1 MSPSASPP
9 VRRHWLLSGATP
21 LTLVMTAISALYLIS
36 AFQMAPPLDN
46 GRLTASFFPA
56 LIGSIALVLCVAQLV
71 SQQRANRGSRSSE
84 SARTETVS
92 AESTSTET
100 ANDDASSA
108 DSDASSPLFSPA
120 LRLMLVTALYILA
133 FSHLGYLLSSALY
146 VFVVMLLFAGRDK
159 WVSKAVIACAISAL
173 GYGLFEQLF
182 NVHLPALDL
191 SALGLGNGG

>member
-71 SQQRANRGSRSSE
+71 SQHRASCDSRSSE
-84 SARTETVS
+84 SDS
-92 AESTSTET
+92 AESASTET

-146 VFVVMLLFAGRDK
+146 VFAVMLLFAGRDK

-191 SALGLGNGG
+191 SALGLGNGS

>member
-21 LTLVMTAISALYLIS
+21 LTLAMTAISALYLIS

-71 SQQRANRGSRSSE
+71 SQHRASRGSRSSE
-84 SARTETVS
+84 SDS

-146 VFVVMLLFAGRDK
+146 VFAVMLLFAGRDK

-191 SALGLGNGG
+191 SALGLGNGS

>member
-1 MSPSASPP
+1 MSSSASPP
-9 VRRHWLLSGATP
+9 RRHWLLSGATP
-21 LTLVMTAISALYLIS
+21 LTLAMTAISALYLIS
-36 AFQMAPPLDN
+36 AFQMTPPLDN

-56 LIGSIALVLCVAQLV
+56 LIGIIALVLCVAQLV
-71 SQQRANRGSRSSE
+71 SQHRASRGV
-84 SARTETVS
+84 A
-92 AESTSTET
+92 A
-100 ANDDASSA
+100 DDAKESSTT
-108 DSDASSPLFSPA
+108 DGEASAALFSPA

-191 SALGLGNGG
+191 FALGLGNGG

>member
-9 VRRHWLLSGATP
+9 ARRHWLLSGATP
-21 LTLVMTAISALYLIS
+21 LTLAMTAISALYLIS

-46 GRLTASFFPA
+46 DRLTASFFPA

-71 SQQRANRGSRSSE
+71 SQQRASRDSRSNE
-84 SARTETVS
+84 S
-92 AESTSTET
+92 

-108 DSDASSPLFSPA
+108 DSDASSSLFSPA

-146 VFVVMLLFAGRDK
+146 VFAVMLLFAGRDK

-191 SALGLGNGG
+191 SALGLDNGS

>member
-9 VRRHWLLSGATP
+9 ARRHWLLSGATP
-21 LTLVMTAISALYLIS
+21 LTLAMTAISALYLIS

-71 SQQRANRGSRSSE
+71 SQHRASRDSRSSE
-84 SARTETVS
+84 SAS

-100 ANDDASSA
+100 ANNDACSA

-146 VFVVMLLFAGRDK
+146 VFAVMLLFAGRDK

-191 SALGLGNGG
+191 SALGLDNGS

>member
-1 MSPSASPP
+1 MPPSASPP

-36 AFQMAPPLDN
+36 AFLMAPPLDN

-71 SQQRANRGSRSSE
+71 SQQRASHDSRSSK
-84 SARTETVS
+84 SAST
-92 AESTSTET
+92 ESTSTET
-100 ANDDASSA
+100 ANDDAISA
-108 DSDASSPLFSPA
+108 HSDASSPLFSPA

-146 VFVVMLLFAGRDK
+146 VFAVMLLFAGRDK
-159 WVSKAVIACAISAL
+159 WISKAVIACAISAL

-191 SALGLGNGG
+191 SALGLGNGS

>member
-46 GRLTASFFPA
+46 GRLTASFFPV

-71 SQQRANRGSRSSE
+71 SQHRASCDSRSSK
-84 SARTETVS
+84 SA
-92 AESTSTET
+92 STET
-100 ANDDASSA
+100 ADDDAPST
-108 DSDASSPLFSPA
+108 DSDASSPVFSPA

-146 VFVVMLLFAGRDK
+146 VFAVMLLFAGRDK
-159 WVSKAVIACAISAL
+159 WISKAVIACAISAL

-191 SALGLGNGG
+191 SALGLGNGS

>member
-21 LTLVMTAISALYLIS
+21 LTLAMTAISALYLIS

-46 GRLTASFFPA
+46 GRLTASFFPV

-71 SQQRANRGSRSSE
+71 SQQRASRDSRSSK
-84 SARTETVS
+84 SDS

-100 ANDDASSA
+100 ANNDASSA
-108 DSDASSPLFSPA
+108 DSDASSPRFSPA

-146 VFVVMLLFAGRDK
+146 VFAVMLLFAGRDK

-191 SALGLGNGG
+191 SALGLGNGS

>member
-1 MSPSASPP
+1 MSSSASPP
-9 VRRHWLLSGATP
+9 RRHWLISGATP
-21 LTLVMTAISALYLIS
+21 LTLAMTAISALYLIS
-36 AFQMAPPLDN
+36 AFQMTPPLDN

-56 LIGSIALVLCVAQLV
+56 LIGIIALVLCVAQLV
-71 SQQRANRGSRSSE
+71 SQHRASRGV
-84 SARTETVS
+84 A
-92 AESTSTET
+92 A
-100 ANDDASSA
+100 DDAKESSTTDGA
-108 DSDASSPLFSPA
+108 TSAALFSPA

-191 SALGLGNGG
+191 SALGLSNGG

>member
-21 LTLVMTAISALYLIS
+21 LTLAMTAISALYLVS

-46 GRLTASFFPA
+46 GRLTASFFPV

-71 SQQRANRGSRSSE
+71 SQHRANRDSRSSE
-84 SARTETVS
+84 SAS

-108 DSDASSPLFSPA
+108 DSDASSRLFSPA

-133 FSHLGYLLSSALY
+133 FSHLGYLLSSTLY
-146 VFVVMLLFAGRDK
+146 VFAVMLLFAGRDK

-191 SALGLGNGG
+191 SALGLDNGS

>member
-1 MSPSASPP
+1 MPPSASPP
-9 VRRHWLLSGATP
+9 ARRHWLLSGATP

-36 AFQMAPPLDN
+36 AFQMSPLLDN

-71 SQQRANRGSRSSE
+71 SQQRASRDSRSNE
-84 SARTETVS
+84 SA
-92 AESTSTET
+92 STET

-108 DSDASSPLFSPA
+108 DGDASSPLFSPA

-146 VFVVMLLFAGRDK
+146 IFAVMLLFAGRDK

-173 GYGLFEQLF
+173 GYLLFEQLF
-182 NVHLPALDL
+182 NVHLPTFEL
-191 SALGLGNGG
+191 SALVATSGG

>member
-21 LTLVMTAISALYLIS
+21 LTLAMTAISALYLIS

-56 LIGSIALVLCVAQLV
+56 LIGSIALALCVAQLV
-71 SQQRANRGSRSSE
+71 SQQRASRDSRSAE
-84 SARTETVS
+84 SAST
-92 AESTSTET
+92 ESTSTET

-146 VFVVMLLFAGRDK
+146 VFAVMLLFAGRDK

-191 SALGLGNGG
+191 SALGLGNGS

>member
-21 LTLVMTAISALYLIS
+21 LTLAMTAISALYLIS

-46 GRLTASFFPA
+46 GRLTASFFPV

-71 SQQRANRGSRSSE
+71 SQQRASRDSRSSK
-84 SARTETVS
+84 SDS

-100 ANDDASSA
+100 ANDDASSV

-146 VFVVMLLFAGRDK
+146 VFAVMLLFAGRDK

-191 SALGLGNGG
+191 SALGLGNGS

>member
-56 LIGSIALVLCVAQLV
+56 LIGNIALVLCVAQLV
-71 SQQRANRGSRSSE
+71 SQHRACRDSRSSK
-84 SARTETVS
+84 SAS

-108 DSDASSPLFSPA
+108 NSDASSPLFSPA

-146 VFVVMLLFAGRDK
+146 VFAVMLLFAGRKK
-159 WVSKAVIACAISAL
+159 WISKAVIACAICAL

-191 SALGLGNGG
+191 SALGLGNGS

>member
-21 LTLVMTAISALYLIS
+21 LTLAMTAISALYLIS
-36 AFQMAPPLDN
+36 AFQMAPPLEN

-71 SQQRANRGSRSSE
+71 SQHRANRGSRSSA
-84 SARTETVS
+84 SA
-92 AESTSTET
+92 
-100 ANDDASSA
+100 DDDTCSA

-146 VFVVMLLFAGRDK
+146 VFAVMLLFAGRDK
-159 WVSKAVIACAISAL
+159 WISKAVIACAISAL

-191 SALGLGNGG
+191 SALGLGNGS

>member
-46 GRLTASFFPA
+46 GRLTASFFPV
-56 LIGSIALVLCVAQLV
+56 LIGSIALALCVAQLV
-71 SQQRANRGSRSSE
+71 SQHRANRDSRSNE
-84 SARTETVS
+84 SAS
-92 AESTSTET
+92 ANT
-100 ANDDASSA
+100 SSA
-108 DSDASSPLFSPA
+108 DSDASSSLFSPA

-146 VFVVMLLFAGRDK
+146 VFAVMLLFAGRDK
-159 WVSKAVIACAISAL
+159 WISNAVIACAISAL

-191 SALGLGNGG
+191 SALGLGNGS